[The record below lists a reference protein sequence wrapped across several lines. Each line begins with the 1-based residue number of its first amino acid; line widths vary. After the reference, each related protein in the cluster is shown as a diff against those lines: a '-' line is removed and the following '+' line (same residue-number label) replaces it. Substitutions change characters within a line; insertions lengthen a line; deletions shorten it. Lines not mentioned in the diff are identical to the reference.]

1 MSLKSRDCIDSEAL
15 VLVRHRDGD
24 PHRGGGGGGE
34 GGRLLEDGAL
44 QDKARVRTLDRT
56 LPLTHADQAP
66 VLPSQGWGQFHLH
79 DRLATIGDGDQALAH
94 RQLLHC
100 FGEAHLR

>member
-24 PHRGGGGGGE
+24 PHCCGGGGGE

-66 VLPSQGWGQFHLH
+66 VLPSQGWGQFHLEK
-79 DRLATIGDGDQALAH
+79 DQFLK
-94 RQLLHC
+94 LLHYYRNPLDLVKSS
-100 FGEAHLR
+100 EL